1 MTKVLE
7 KLRSAAEK
15 KAACFAATANGGS
28 VGGTIDGDEAVNES
42 AADSG
47 VENFL
52 AMPRNPTVAVTN
64 DVDPPLADAAGE
76 TDTQNGSVS
85 ISLSLTAKSLLV
97 PRSTVVN
104 GGGASSS
111 FTGEVTATVVHQH
124 AQPAFAL
131 GRRSPVLQR
140 LEHGE
145 VIAEAVSP
153 SPSSSG
159 APPIVAI
166 ANNVDPPSAAAG
178 ETDAENG
185 SVSISLPSTA
195 NSLLVPR
202 LTVVNGGGAKSSFT
216 GDKVTALVEQAQPAL
231 ALGRR
236 SPVLQQL
243 EHGEAI
249 ASEAVSPSSS
259 GAPPIVAVANNV
271 IPPSA
276 AASETDAA
284 ENESVSISLPSTA
297 NSLLVPRSTGVFN
310 GEGASPITDKVTALV
325 EQAQPAVDFHVTTEE
340 QPVLTATSTNG
351 SHDPENIKVGDIGYR
366 FRKEFGL
373 HGWFIGEVIEIY
385 QKVAGKFEVVMG
397 EKYPHASHRHRSLL
411 LPFSPSTRAS

>member
-64 DVDPPLADAAGE
+64 DVDPPLAD
-76 TDTQNGSVS
+76 
-85 ISLSLTAKSLLV
+85 
-97 PRSTVVN
+97 
-104 GGGASSS
+104 
-111 FTGEVTATVVHQH
+111 
-124 AQPAFAL
+124 
-131 GRRSPVLQR
+131 
-140 LEHGE
+140 
-145 VIAEAVSP
+145 
-153 SPSSSG
+153 
-159 APPIVAI
+159 
-166 ANNVDPPSAAAG
+166 AAG

-310 GEGASPITDKVTALV
+310 GEGASPITDKVTALL
-325 EQAQPAVDFHVTTEE
+325 EQAQPAVDFRVTTKE
-340 QPVLTATSTNG
+340 QLMLKATSTNG
-351 SHDPENIKVGDIGYR
+351 SHDPANIKVGDVGYR
-366 FRKEFGL
+366 FHKKFGL
-373 HGWFIGEVIEIY
+373 HGWFIGEVIGIC
-385 QKVAGKFEVVMG
+385 QGAGKF
-397 EKYPHASHRHRSLL
+397 
-411 LPFSPSTRAS
+411 